1 MALSIATIADS
12 ISNLSVSGLTI
23 KDMDTIPASASGL
36 GSLLIP
42 LPNFVTDFNMS
53 RDSYGGGSTAKMT
66 VTYNLNYR
74 LLFAPAGSGRDLEY
88 FDNMVSMVGLLW
100 DAVMAI
106 ELITGAV
113 DLIPAGLSN
122 MGLVNDPAE
131 QNEYYGC
138 DVAFMV
144 TEFVN

>member
-1 MALSIATIADS
+1 MALAIATVVDS

-36 GSLLIP
+36 GPLLIP
-42 LPNFVTDFNMS
+42 LPNFVTNFNME

-74 LLFAPAGSGRDLEY
+74 LLFAQAGSGRDLEY
-88 FDNMVSMVGLLW
+88 FDNMVSMVALLW
-100 DAVMAI
+100 DAILAI
-106 ELITGAV
+106 ETLTGAI
-113 DLIPAGLSN
+113 DLVPAGITN
-122 MGLVNDPAE
+122 MGLINDPAE
-131 QNEYYGC
+131 HEYYGC
-138 DVAFMV
+138 DIAVRV